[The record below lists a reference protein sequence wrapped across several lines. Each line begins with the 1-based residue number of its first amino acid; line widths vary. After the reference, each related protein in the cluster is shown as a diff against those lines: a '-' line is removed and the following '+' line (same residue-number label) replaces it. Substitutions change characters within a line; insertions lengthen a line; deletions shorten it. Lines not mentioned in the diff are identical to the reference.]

1 MSTATI
7 RNIAII
13 LALAAI
19 VAFAPGGGEGAD
31 LISQVLSAVFTAVIV
46 LLLGRLYLQF
56 RTEIYGLGDRWRLV
70 LYAAVGAIVVTLAAS
85 GRLFD
90 TGPGRWCGSR
100 CSAAPGTRCTSRG
113 GSTAAALR
121 TSYDSGFS
129 LPLVAAAA
137 SLGR

>member
-1 MSTATI
+1 MI

-13 LALAAI
+13 LGLAAI

-31 LISQVLSAVFTAVIV
+31 LISQLLSAVFTAVII

-90 TGPGRWCGSR
+90 TGPGTLVWF
-100 CSAAPGTRCTSRG
+100 ALLG
-113 GSTAAALR
+113 GAGYALYLTYR
-121 TSYDSGFS
+121 QYRSG
-129 LPLVAAAA
+129 ATY
-137 SLGR
+137 